1 MAADRS
7 VEDEELILE
16 TLEKLSDL
24 MVAVLTEAASYQP
37 VHRRR
42 S

>member
-1 MAADRS
+1 MAAERS

-16 TLEKLSDL
+16 TLEKLLDL
-24 MVAVLTEAASYQP
+24 MDAVLKEAASYQP
-37 VHRRR
+37 VHRKR